1 MTRAF
6 VCGCRGPTLSG
17 EEERFLR
24 EAQPFGIILFKRNV
38 ETPGQLRALVEDIR
52 LCVGP
57 QCEILVDQEGG
68 RVQRLGPPHWRAYP
82 AAARFQA
89 LDLPIEEKER
99 LVWIA
104 ARLIAFDLNDMA
116 ITIDCAPVLDVP
128 VARSHD
134 VIGDRAYGHDPNIV
148 TRLGRAAAQ
157 GLLDGGVLP
166 IMKHLPGH
174 GRALVDSHLALPV
187 VSVPLSVLEG
197 SDFIP
202 FARNAHLPAAMTAH
216 VVYEAIDPARPAT
229 LSATVIGTVIREKI
243 GFRGLLFSDDLSM
256 QALSGSL
263 RERATS
269 SFAAGIDIALH
280 CNGNLD
286 EARGVADAAPQLE
299 GARLARVEAAA
310 ACRKSAALAADAEFD
325 PVEAWAE
332 LAAALA
338 IEA

>member
-1 MTRAF
+1 MA
-6 VCGCRGPTLSG
+6 
-17 EEERFLR
+17 
-24 EAQPFGIILFKRNV
+24 
-38 ETPGQLRALVEDIR
+38 
-52 LCVGP
+52 
-57 QCEILVDQEGG
+57 G
-68 RVQRLGPPHWRAYP
+68 RW
-82 AAARFQA
+82 
-89 LDLPIEEKER
+89 
-99 LVWIA
+99 
-104 ARLIAFDLNDMA
+104 
-116 ITIDCAPVLDVP
+116 
-128 VARSHD
+128 S
-134 VIGDRAYGHDPNIV
+134 IV
-148 TRLGRAAAQ
+148 T
-157 GLLDGGVLP
+157 LLC
-166 IMKHLPGH
+166 
-174 GRALVDSHLALPV
+174 
-187 VSVPLSVLEG
+187 LSSQCLCPAEEH
-197 SDFIP
+197 DFIP
-202 FARNAHLPAAMTAH
+202 CTRNAGVPAAMTPH